1 MKDTTVS
8 MSAPIENYRD
18 LVNFVNDATRLKMFA
33 DSDPVRMYG
42 GELYV
47 DHVMGQIPGQME
59 LPVSRQHSDYDWNIR
74 RERYL

>member
-8 MSAPIENYRD
+8 MSASVENYRD

-42 GELYV
+42 GELHV
-47 DHVMGQIPGQME
+47 DHVVSQIPGQME
-59 LPVSRQHSDYDWNIR
+59 LPLSHQRSDYDWNTR